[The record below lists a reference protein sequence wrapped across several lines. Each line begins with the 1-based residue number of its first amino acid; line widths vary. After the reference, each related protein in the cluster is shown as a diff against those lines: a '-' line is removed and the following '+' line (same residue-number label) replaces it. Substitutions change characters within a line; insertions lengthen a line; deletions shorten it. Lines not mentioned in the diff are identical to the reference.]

1 MFLAFGFGLQAQ
13 NLLDLSDWTIGTGS
27 AGVLAQ
33 NGSTNENT
41 REWGIGPHGNRVILW
56 KASPGSSSNADGGWN
71 SSYLPIDHTKIY
83 RFSVWIKKTNS
94 NSGTTYFG
102 PRVTG
107 GDNALYYAT
116 STSKTSNPYF
126 FSSDLP
132 SLNKWYLLVSYV
144 QGSGDT
150 NSSYLGEMYDGE
162 TGNVVRTL
170 RSFKFQT
177 TATQMIHR
185 SYLYYDTNTSNRQY
199 FYAPRMEVVN
209 GNEPSIAELLGIRP
223 TRPEELRVATD
234 DLPDGYKLS
243 VGGAAIAEKVKV
255 TPEGQWPDYVFNDQ
269 YSLTQLDSLQKFIK
283 AYQHLPG
290 IPSARDI
297 QNIGQDL
304 GLIQQKLLEKIEELT
319 LYTLEQE
326 NKIQVLTKSNST
338 LSDELE
344 NIRKQQKEILQL
356 LRNNKNK

>member
-1 MFLAFGFGLQAQ
+1 MKNNRILILALFWVVGLSLQGQ
-13 NLLDLSDWTIGTGS
+13 NLLDLSQWKIGTGS

-56 KASPGSSSNADGGWN
+56 KASPGSTSNADGGWN

-162 TGNVVRTL
+162 TGNVVQTL

-177 TATQMIHR
+177 TATQLRHR

-243 VGGAAIAEKVKV
+243 VGGGAIAEKVKV
-255 TPEGQWPDYVFNDQ
+255 SPEGQWPDYVFNDQ

-290 IPSARDI
+290 IPSATDI

-319 LYTLEQE
+319 LHLIEQNKRIKKLESALEATQE
-326 NKIQVLTKSNST
+326 DKRIIK
-338 LSDELE
+338 
-344 NIRKQQKEILQL
+344 
-356 LRNNKNK
+356 NN